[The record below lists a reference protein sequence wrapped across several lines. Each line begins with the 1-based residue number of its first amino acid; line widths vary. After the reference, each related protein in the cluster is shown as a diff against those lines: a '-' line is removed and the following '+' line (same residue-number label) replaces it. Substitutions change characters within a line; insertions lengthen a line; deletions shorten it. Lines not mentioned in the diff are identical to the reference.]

1 LSPFVLSFV
10 DTCKDSEELPE
21 HEVKPLARSPTD
33 VGKNMKWGH
42 CMFILGVSKRSSGV
56 FKPEDG
62 KNEINYDFVKI
73 HVRYE
78 FGVDS
83 DIPDLSVGEP
93 VDVIKVNTSV
103 WSRFLSDNQ
112 MIDKDV
118 LGSSVS
124 VLYNKYG
131 KVSGITLR

>member
-1 LSPFVLSFV
+1 
-10 DTCKDSEELPE
+10 
-21 HEVKPLARSPTD
+21 
-33 VGKNMKWGH
+33 
-42 CMFILGVSKRSSGV
+42 MFILGVSKRSSGV